1 MKKNTIVDTAN
12 NGQTTTEN
20 TVDNTSKLTKAERR
34 EQNYVAFRVNALK
47 RRCKRY
53 GLSEEK
59 TNAYIEKLKELL
71 ASPNIYDI
79 YVFFPQKDYKMISA
93 IVNKH
98 IDTKANDNI
107 IMEYWMKFVGDNE
120 LLNKLREV
128 LPDSAKIQPL
138 ARKKRIDFDDGDN
151 VVQNKKV
158 PKKKVAKRKSKVE
171 KRAEAK
177 KKKNLAD
184 VRASRKAKKVTI
196 VPIRKNKNSGKQLKK
211 KAA

>member
-1 MKKNTIVDTAN
+1 
-12 NGQTTTEN
+12 
-20 TVDNTSKLTKAERR
+20 
-34 EQNYVAFRVNALK
+34 
-47 RRCKRY
+47 
-53 GLSEEK
+53 
-59 TNAYIEKLKELL
+59 
-71 ASPNIYDI
+71 
-79 YVFFPQKDYKMISA
+79 
-93 IVNKH
+93 
-98 IDTKANDNI
+98 
-107 IMEYWMKFVGDNE
+107 MEYWMKFVGDNE

-138 ARKKRIDFDDGDN
+138 VHKKRIDFDDGDN

-158 PKKKVAKRKSKVE
+158 PKKKVAKRKSKIE

-184 VRASRKAKKVTI
+184 VRASRKAKKATI